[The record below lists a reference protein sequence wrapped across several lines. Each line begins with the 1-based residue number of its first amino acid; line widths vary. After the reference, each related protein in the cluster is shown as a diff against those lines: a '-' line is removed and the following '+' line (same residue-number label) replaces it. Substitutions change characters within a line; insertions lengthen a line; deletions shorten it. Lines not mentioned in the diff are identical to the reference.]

1 MAIAL
6 QDAGFQEVEVDF
18 HGFSLDGSEYLL
30 DDELVKWQQD
40 AIVGWGVIPIRMKL
54 DPQEGRAE
62 FVEYL
67 LPVAQ
72 GEMVTHSG
80 RSRSGILDGSFHFQW
95 LQFRKK
101 STF

>member
-6 QDAGFQEVEVDF
+6 QDAGFEEVEVDF

-40 AIVGWGVIPIRMKL
+40 AIVGWGVIPIRMELYPK
-54 DPQEGRAE
+54 QRRAE

-67 LPVAQ
+67 
-72 GEMVTHSG
+72 
-80 RSRSGILDGSFHFQW
+80 
-95 LQFRKK
+95 
-101 STF
+101 

>member
-6 QDAGFQEVEVDF
+6 QVAGFEDIEVDF

-40 AIVGWGVIPIRMKL
+40 AILGWEMTPIRMELYPK
-54 DPQEGRAE
+54 QRRAE

-67 LPVAQ
+67 
-72 GEMVTHSG
+72 
-80 RSRSGILDGSFHFQW
+80 
-95 LQFRKK
+95 
-101 STF
+101 

>member
-6 QDAGFQEVEVDF
+6 QDAGFEEVEVDF

-40 AIVGWGVIPIRMKL
+40 AIVGWGVTPIRMEL
-54 DPQEGRAE
+54 YPNQRRAE

-67 LPVAQ
+67 
-72 GEMVTHSG
+72 
-80 RSRSGILDGSFHFQW
+80 
-95 LQFRKK
+95 
-101 STF
+101 